1 MDRCV
6 ITPYSRND
14 GHCYVLS
21 RLFRESGNPRRQM
34 LRAST
39 QKRSTPIRM
48 LVLVAVLFGL
58 IVGSFLN
65 VVIHRVPRRE
75 SVVWPAS
82 HCPHCG
88 EPIRPRDNVPLF
100 SYVLLRGRCRNCK
113 EPISARYPAVE
124 ATTGLLFGVAAYQFG
139 VSLALL
145 PALVLISALIPLA
158 VIDLEHRLLPNAI
171 VGPATL
177 AGLVLSILANP
188 AGWWIYPL
196 SAIAV
201 AGALLGLALIYPS
214 GMGMG
219 DVKMG
224 GMLGAFLG
232 PYAALAVFLG
242 ALIGAV
248 TGGLLMAAGKMR
260 RRSAPPFGLF
270 MALGGVISLFVGPQL
285 WSLYTN
291 LMWR

>member
-1 MDRCV
+1 
-6 ITPYSRND
+6 
-14 GHCYVLS
+14 
-21 RLFRESGNPRRQM
+21 
-34 LRAST
+34 
-39 QKRSTPIRM
+39 M
-48 LVLVAVLFGL
+48 LVFACVLFGL
-58 IVGSFLN
+58 VVGSFLN
-65 VVIHRVPRRE
+65 VVIHRVPRLE
-75 SVVWPAS
+75 SVVWLAS

-88 EPIRPRDNVPLF
+88 EPIRPRDNVPLV

-124 ATTGLLFGVAAYQFG
+124 ATTGLLFGVAAYEFG

-145 PALVLISALIPLA
+145 PALALISALISLA

-171 VGPATL
+171 VGPAAL
-177 AGLVLSILANP
+177 AGLLLSILADP
-188 AGWWIYPL
+188 AGWWTYPL

-201 AGALLGLALIYPS
+201 DGALLGLALIYPS

-248 TGGLLMAAGKMR
+248 TGSLLMATGKIQ
-260 RRSAPPFGLF
+260 RRSALPFGLF
-270 MALGGVISLFVGPQL
+270 MAAGGIISLFAGPQL
-285 WSLYTN
+285 WDLY
-291 LMWR
+291 LSIVWGSQHFS